1 MHFTKRR
8 RLRTKSETTYI
19 KTLDKV
25 ETKLQRMKE
34 QVEAIRWFYDNDNLL
49 ESYKQALKLE
59 ELSEET
65 VLLTR
70 VLPAYT
76 GAANAMVEVDKIV
89 SNTIP
94 VKIGFTAEGWFSIR
108 IPALLPK
115 KALGSADYIRSY
127 LYPAM
132 RRFCEGKPPVRFK
145 DCVIVYRHVYDK
157 SRPEREMRDHDNIE
171 INMVTDIIAMY
182 MLPDDNPAVCSH
194 YYCSAAGCED
204 HTEVLVIPKREF
216 SRWMAE
222 EKGFDLCVNTL
233 DR

>member
-1 MHFTKRR
+1 M
-8 RLRTKSETTYI
+8 KSETAYI
-19 KTLDKV
+19 KTLGRV
-25 ETKLQRMKE
+25 EAKLQRMKE
-34 QVEAIRWFYDNDNLL
+34 QVEAIRWFYDNDNLP

-59 ELSEET
+59 ELSEEA

-76 GAANAMVEVDKIV
+76 GAVNAMVDVDKIV

-94 VKIGFTAEGWFSIR
+94 VEIGFTAEGWFSVR

-115 KALGSADYIRSY
+115 KASGSADYIRSY

-132 RRFCEGKPPVRFK
+132 RRFFEGKPPVRFK

-182 MLPDDNPAVCSH
+182 VLPDDNPAVCSH

-204 HTEVLVIPKREF
+204 RTEVYVIPKHEF
-216 SRWMAE
+216 PRWMAE

>member
-1 MHFTKRR
+1 MYFTRRR
-8 RLRTKSETTYI
+8 RLRTKRETAYI

-34 QVEAIRWFYDNDNLL
+34 QAEAIRWFYDNDNLP

-59 ELSEET
+59 ELSEEA

-70 VLPAYT
+70 ILPAYT
-76 GAANAMVEVDKIV
+76 GAVNAMVEVDKIV

-94 VKIGFTAEGWFSIR
+94 VKIGFTAEGWFSVR

-115 KALGSADYIRSY
+115 KASGSADYIRSY

-132 RRFCEGKPPVRFK
+132 RRFFEGKPPVRFK
-145 DCVIVYRHVYDK
+145 DCVIVYRHVYDQ

-182 MLPDDNPAVCSH
+182 VLPDDNPAVCSH

-204 HTEVLVIPKREF
+204 RTEVYVIPKHEF

>member
-1 MHFTKRR
+1 MYFTQRR

-34 QVEAIRWFYDNDNLL
+34 QADAIRWFYDNDNLL

-59 ELSEET
+59 ELSEEA

-76 GAANAMVEVDKIV
+76 GAVNAIVEVDKIV
-89 SNTIP
+89 SDTIP
-94 VKIGFTAEGWFSIR
+94 VKIGFTAEGWFSVR

-115 KALGSADYIRSY
+115 KASGSADYIRSY

-132 RRFCEGKPPVRFK
+132 RRFFEGKPPVRFK
-145 DCVIVYRHVYDK
+145 DCVIVYRHVYDQ

-182 MLPDDNPAVCSH
+182 VLPDDNPAVCSH

-204 HTEVLVIPKREF
+204 RTEVFVIPKREF

-222 EKGFDLCVNTL
+222 EKRL
-233 DR
+233 

>member
-1 MHFTKRR
+1 M
-8 RLRTKSETTYI
+8 
-19 KTLDKV
+19 

-34 QVEAIRWFYDNDNLL
+34 QADAIRWFYDNDNLL

-59 ELSEET
+59 ELSEEA

-76 GAANAMVEVDKIV
+76 GAVNAIVEVDKIV
-89 SNTIP
+89 SDTIP
-94 VKIGFTAEGWFSIR
+94 VKIGFTAEGWFSVR

-115 KALGSADYIRSY
+115 KASGSADYIRSY

-132 RRFCEGKPPVRFK
+132 RRFFEGKPPVRFK
-145 DCVIVYRHVYDK
+145 DCVIVYRHVYDQ

-182 MLPDDNPAVCSH
+182 VLPDDNPAVCSH

-204 HTEVLVIPKREF
+204 RTEVFVIPKREF

-222 EKGFDLCVNTL
+222 EKRL
-233 DR
+233 

>member
-1 MHFTKRR
+1 MYFTQRR

-25 ETKLQRMKE
+25 EIKLQRMKE
-34 QVEAIRWFYDNDNLL
+34 QAEAIRWFYDNDNLP

-59 ELSEET
+59 ELSEEA

-70 VLPAYT
+70 ILPAYT
-76 GAANAMVEVDKIV
+76 GAVNAMVEVDKIV

-94 VKIGFTAEGWFSIR
+94 VKIGFTAEGWFSVR

-115 KALGSADYIRSY
+115 KASGSADYIRSY

-145 DCVIVYRHVYDK
+145 DCVIVYRHVYDQ

-182 MLPDDNPAVCSH
+182 VLPDDNPAVCSH

-204 HTEVLVIPKREF
+204 RTEVYVIPKHEF
-216 SRWMAE
+216 SRYMEE

>member
-1 MHFTKRR
+1 MYFTRRR
-8 RLRTKSETTYI
+8 RLRTKRETAYI

-34 QVEAIRWFYDNDNLL
+34 QAEAIRWFYDNDNLP

-59 ELSEET
+59 ELSEEA

-70 VLPAYT
+70 ILPAYT
-76 GAANAMVEVDKIV
+76 GAVNAMVEVDKIV

-94 VKIGFTAEGWFSIR
+94 VKIGFTAEGWFSVR

-115 KALGSADYIRSY
+115 KASGSADYIRSY

-132 RRFCEGKPPVRFK
+132 RRFFEGKPPVRFK
-145 DCVIVYRHVYDK
+145 DCVIVYRHVYDQ

-182 MLPDDNPAVCSH
+182 VLPDDNPAVCSH

-204 HTEVLVIPKREF
+204 LTEVYVIPKHEF

>member
-1 MHFTKRR
+1 MYFTQRR

-25 ETKLQRMKE
+25 EIKLQRMKE
-34 QVEAIRWFYDNDNLL
+34 QAEAIRWFYDNDNLP

-59 ELSEET
+59 ELSEEA

-70 VLPAYT
+70 ILPAYT
-76 GAANAMVEVDKIV
+76 GAVNAMVEVDKIV

-94 VKIGFTAEGWFSIR
+94 VKIGFTAEGWFSVR

-115 KALGSADYIRSY
+115 KASGSADYIRSY

-132 RRFCEGKPPVRFK
+132 RRFFEGKPPVRFK
-145 DCVIVYRHVYDK
+145 DCVIVYRHVYDQ

-182 MLPDDNPAVCSH
+182 VLPDDNPAVCSH

-204 HTEVLVIPKREF
+204 RTEVYVIPKHEF
-216 SRWMAE
+216 SRYMEE

>member
-1 MHFTKRR
+1 MYFTRRR
-8 RLRTKSETTYI
+8 RLRTKRETAYI

-34 QVEAIRWFYDNDNLL
+34 QVKAIRWFYDNDNLP

-76 GAANAMVEVDKIV
+76 GAVNAIVEVDKIV
-89 SNTIP
+89 SDTIP
-94 VKIGFTAEGWFSIR
+94 VKIGFTAEGWFSVR

-115 KALGSADYIRSY
+115 KASGSADYIRSY

-132 RRFCEGKPPVRFK
+132 RRFFEGKPPVRFK

-182 MLPDDNPAVCSH
+182 VLPDDNPAMCSH
-194 YYCSAAGCED
+194 YYCSAAGCGD
-204 HTEVLVIPKREF
+204 RTEVYVIPKHEF

>member
-1 MHFTKRR
+1 M
-8 RLRTKSETTYI
+8 KSETAYI

-25 ETKLQRMKE
+25 ETKLHRMKE
-34 QVEAIRWFYDNDNLL
+34 LVEAIRWFYDNDNLP

-59 ELSEET
+59 ELSEEA

-76 GAANAMVEVDKIV
+76 GAVNAMVEVDKIV

-94 VKIGFTAEGWFSIR
+94 VKIGFTAEGWFSVR

-115 KALGSADYIRSY
+115 KASGSADYIRSY

-132 RRFCEGKPPVRFK
+132 RRFFEGKPPVRFK
-145 DCVIVYRHVYDK
+145 DCVIVYRHVYDQ

-182 MLPDDNPAVCSH
+182 VLPDDNPAVCSH

-204 HTEVLVIPKREF
+204 RTEVYVIPKHEF
-216 SRWMAE
+216 PRWMAE